1 MRIVDENI
9 EPEVRQK
16 MAEKL
21 NQAQVPEQFE
31 TGYEAL
37 PDIAGF
43 NDMSRLD
50 WAKFLVLT
58 ETGKY

>member
-1 MRIVDENI
+1 MGIIDEDI
-9 EPEVRQK
+9 EPKVRQK
-16 MAEKL
+16 MTEKL

-37 PDIAGF
+37 PDIAGY

-50 WAKFLVLT
+50 
-58 ETGKY
+58 